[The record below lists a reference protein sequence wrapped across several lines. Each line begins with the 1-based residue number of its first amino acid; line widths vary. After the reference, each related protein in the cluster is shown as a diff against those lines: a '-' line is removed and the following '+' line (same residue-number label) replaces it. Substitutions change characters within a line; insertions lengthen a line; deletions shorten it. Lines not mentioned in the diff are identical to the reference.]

1 MRMAKKYY
9 WLKLK
14 NDFFTDKRIKK
25 LRRIAGG
32 DTYTIIYLKMMLAS
46 ITNDGLIEYEGIED
60 DFADELALDLDEEV
74 ENVRVTISF
83 LMRVGLL
90 VEVSDNKYLLSEV
103 PEITGSE
110 TASAQRV
117 REHRKRQ
124 EALQC
129 NTKALQCNADVTEVK
144 RLCNVEKEKEKEKEL
159 ELELETDIYTDA
171 QKEKPEK
178 KQKRKKEPTKPY
190 GEYGWV
196 KLTDKQYEKLV
207 ADYDEKLL
215 LEAIKCVDEYYEEH
229 QKKAKDITNFNLV
242 LRRWGFD
249 AALREREKKGRNG
262 YNNFNRYEK
271 PKNDEQG
278 AGATVSADPSEQYTK
293 EQWADI
299 ERYYEENREDLPW
312 L

>member
-1 MRMAKKYY
+1 MAKKYY

-129 NTKALQCNADVTEVK
+129 NTKALQCNTDVTEVK
-144 RLCNVEKEKEKEKEL
+144 RLCNVEKEKEL
-159 ELELETDIYTDA
+159 ELELEKKTEEYISKKKK
-171 QKEKPEK
+171 KEK
-178 KQKRKKEPTKPY
+178 EPKHKY
-190 GEYGWV
+190 GEYNHV
-196 KLTDKQYEKLV
+196 TLTDKEYNSLVEKYGE
-207 ADYDEKLL
+207 DKTLL
-215 LEAIKCVDEYYEEH
+215 AIKNMDEWCEMKGKTYKSYYLALL
-229 QKKAKDITNFNLV
+229 K
-242 LRRWGFD
+242 WGFR
-249 AALREREKKGRNG
+249 AAEERAQKDGEFKRSIKTN
-262 YNNFNRYEK
+262 
-271 PKNDEQG
+271 EQG
-278 AGATVSADPSEQYTK
+278 TGATVSADPSKQYTK